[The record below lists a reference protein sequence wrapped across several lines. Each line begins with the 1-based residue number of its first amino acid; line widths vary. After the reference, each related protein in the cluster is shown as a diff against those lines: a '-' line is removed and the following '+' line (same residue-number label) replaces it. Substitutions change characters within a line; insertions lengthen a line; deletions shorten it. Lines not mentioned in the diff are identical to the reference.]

1 MPETQH
7 FSRAAVAAPHHL
19 AAAVGRDVLLEG
31 GNAIEATVA
40 MAASIAVVYPH
51 MNGLGGDGFWTI
63 GEPGRGGGLG
73 PVRVVMAGGPAAQ
86 AATIRR
92 YRDKGYDAI
101 PPRGPDAALTV
112 PGTVDG
118 WRAALELSAALGGT
132 LPLDRLL
139 GPAIAQARDGVPV
152 SRSEANGTPN
162 AWDALRGAP
171 GFADH
176 FLVEGKLP
184 TAGTLRR
191 QPALAA
197 TLEQL
202 AHAGLGDFY
211 RGDVAREMAADL
223 GRIGSPLTRE
233 DLRGFTARWAKP
245 LELRLGDCTVYNA
258 PPPTQGLASL
268 LILGFFERLAVTEP
282 GGFAHLHGLI
292 EAAKPA
298 LAIRDAA
305 CMDPRFAPP
314 GDPAAWLA
322 AAALEREAARIRP
335 DRSALL
341 PVRFGHGDTIWMG
354 AIDAAGLAVSF
365 IQSVYWEYGSGC
377 VLPRT
382 GLLMK
387 NRGVAFSLDE
397 SSPHA
402 LRPGRYPFHTL
413 NPPLAA
419 FDDGRVLG
427 YGSMGGDGQ
436 PQFQS
441 QVFTRY
447 RLGQGLAD
455 AVEAPRFLWGR
466 TWGAASTA
474 THMENRF
481 DPSLVAQLER
491 AGHEVALRTEPY
503 AEMFGHAGG
512 VLRHVQGDL
521 EATHDPRSD
530 GGPDGF

>member
-1 MPETQH
+1 MSETPS
-7 FSRAAVAAPHHL
+7 FSRAAVAAPHRL

-73 PVRVVMAGGPAAQ
+73 PVRVVMAGGPAAE
-86 AATIRR
+86 AATIGR
-92 YRDKGYDAI
+92 YRGKGYDAV

-118 WRAALELSAALGGT
+118 WRVALALSAARGGT

-152 SRSEANGTPN
+152 SRSEANSQPH
-162 AWDALRGAP
+162 AFEALREAP
-171 GFADH
+171 GFAEH
-176 FLVEGKLP
+176 FLVDGKL
-184 TAGTLRR
+184 AAEGTPRR

-197 TLEQL
+197 TLDQL
-202 AHAGLGDFY
+202 AHAGLRDFY
-211 RGDVAREMAADL
+211 RGDIAREMAADL
-223 GRIGSPLTRE
+223 QQVASPLARE
-233 DLRGFTARWAKP
+233 DFRRFEARWAKP
-245 LELRLGDCTVYNA
+245 LELRLRDCTVYNA

-268 LILGFFERLAVTEP
+268 LILGLFERLGVTEP
-282 GGFAHLHGLI
+282 DGFAHLHGLI

-298 LAIRDAA
+298 LAIRDAF

-314 GDPAAWLA
+314 GDPAGWLTPQ
-322 AAALEREAARIRP
+322 ALAREAARLRA
-335 DRSALL
+335 DRSAAL

-365 IQSVYWEYGSGC
+365 IQSLFWEFGSGC

-382 GLLMK
+382 GILMK
-387 NRGVAFSLDE
+387 NRGLAFSLDAR
-397 SSPHA
+397 SPHA
-402 LRPGRYPFHTL
+402 LEAGRFPFNTL
-413 NPPLAA
+413 NPPLAT
-419 FDDGRVLG
+419 FDDGRVLA
-427 YGSMGGDGQ
+427 YGSMGGEGQ

-441 QVFTRY
+441 QVFSRH
-447 RLGQGLAD
+447 RLGQSLAD
-455 AVEAPRFLWGR
+455 AVEAPRMFWGR
-466 TWGAASTA
+466 PHGATTTA
-474 THMENRF
+474 THLEDRF
-481 DPSLVAQLER
+481 DPSVVALLER
-491 AGHEVALRTEPY
+491 AGHEVVLHPEPAL
-503 AEMFGHAGG
+503 AMFGHAGA
-512 VLRHVQGDL
+512 VLRHVTGRL
-521 EATHDPRSD
+521 EAVHDPRSD